1 MKDCVGQELHIGDH
15 VAASDMN
22 YADLLIGEVIG
33 FTPMKVRIKYKRSSY
48 DYGVIKETLKESYQI
63 IKCQSQAN
71 WIRVPGVTPACSN
84 CGGCIEEKYHY
95 KYCPFCGSIMG
106 G

>member
-48 DYGVIKETLKESYQI
+48 DYGYVKETLKESYQI
-63 IKCQSQAN
+63 F
-71 WIRVPGVTPACSN
+71 RVNKEDVCN
-84 CGGCIEEKYHY
+84 V
-95 KYCPFCGSIMG
+95 
-106 G
+106 